1 MHVLSRVQH
10 AISLKKSHPA
20 STNLEALD
28 AVFGECRLSGNDVSE
43 FGQGEQLEPRERAF
57 VASAFVRGIYEE
69 ELLAWQQP
77 PADPML
83 QDYFKKVWA
92 EEVVGAFIERYTSNG
107 SLPALFAQSE
117 APVSRRRAI

>member
-1 MHVLSRVQH
+1 MQQ
-10 AISLKKSHPA
+10 AIALKKSHPA

-28 AVFGECRLSGNDVSE
+28 AAFEECRLRGNYVSV

-83 QDYFKKVWA
+83 QDNFKKVRA
-92 EEVVGAFIERYTSNG
+92 EEVVSAFIERYTSSG
-107 SLPALFAQSE
+107 SLPGLFAQSE